1 MLLLM
6 VKRDRSYKGVRNPDL
21 VKAKQDAFLAAYG
34 EVGSVRAACKA
45 SDLGRSTVD
54 QWTRQD
60 AQGFRGRLAVAKEIF
75 RESLQDLAVNRVKN
89 QKPNDNPVLLITLL
103 NAHWSEL
110 YRRDS
115 QVATNEVKEMMVE
128 WKKWVSENK
137 KKGKPK
143 EDSKVVDEAE
153 QARINAIDE
162 VEKILSR
169 RGRVNDN
176 SSEN

>member
-1 MLLLM
+1 MLLPM
-6 VKRDRSYKGVRNPDL
+6 VKKNTSKRGVGAATTMAN
-21 VKAKQDAFLAAYG
+21 QDAFLLAFG
-34 EVGSVRAACKA
+34 SVGSIKA
-45 SDLGRSTVD
+45 SCEAVNVGRSTVTGWQKAD
-54 QWTRQD
+54 MY
-60 AQGFRGRLAVAKEIF
+60 GFRTRFLTAQEIF
-75 RESLQDLAVNRVKN
+75 RENLQDMAVNRILQ
-89 QKPNDNPVLLITLL
+89 QKPNDNPLLLVTLL
-103 NAHWSEL
+103 NAHWPEK
-110 YRRDS
+110 YRRDG